1 MEKIPNTGRVG
12 ERRPFRLRTSRWKD
26 LGRDG
31 ELSASNGGGGE
42 VTSPVWMQE

>member
-1 MEKIPNTGRVG
+1 MPNTGRVG